1 MADRIDEV
9 LEFPLPGEDER
20 FKLLKLYLDKYIAR
34 AGERKS
40 SWFKQLF
47 RRQQQKI
54 EIKGLDDEV
63 VREAASRTDDFRGEK
78 EEKNG
83 SERGGS
89 RERKKKGKESK
100 LEGKRSSV
108 SHPPDLEKGSILCF
122 GPMQQTKKKKK
133 KNREVQNEGGAKT
146 RKERERKKKRKTR
159 IQARDCESVW
169 TERKDYEEN
178 RRSLSNLAIGLHH
191 RSQQPQHQWRLCFA
205 LVW

>member
-89 RERKKKGKESK
+89 RERKKKRKREQIGGEEK
-100 LEGKRSSV
+100 LSITPTGFREGKYFV
-108 SHPPDLEKGSILCF
+108 FWSHATN
-122 GPMQQTKKKKK
+122 QKKKKK
-133 KNREVQNEGGAKT
+133 KQRGA
-146 RKERERKKKRKTR
+146 E
-159 IQARDCESVW
+159 
-169 TERKDYEEN
+169 
-178 RRSLSNLAIGLHH
+178 
-191 RSQQPQHQWRLCFA
+191 
-205 LVW
+205 